1 MCEQR
6 IHTIPIMAKVESS
19 TRPRSHVWWA
29 AAAICLAAGYAD
41 LVRGG
46 TTLAPILLVVGY
58 CVLIPLA
65 ILK

>member
-1 MCEQR
+1 MVK
-6 IHTIPIMAKVESS
+6 AESVS
-19 TRPRSHVWWA
+19 KPRSYVWWA
-29 AAAICLAAGYAD
+29 AAAVCLAAGYAD

-46 TTLAPILLVVGY
+46 TSLAPILLVIGY